1 MKQIPDDE
9 GITTGIK
16 PLDNILGN
24 GFQEATVILIY
35 GEATTGKT
43 TLCINTAL
51 HHLKQTPTAQ
61 AIYIDSDR
69 KLNID
74 RLNQMFQHTAPHA
87 LHRIH
92 IHTPESFSEQA
103 ETLEQLPE
111 TTHNDLLIVDSI
123 TGLYRVT
130 TGSEQETYQANK
142 ELNRQLGYITEM
154 ARKTGVT
161 AILTGQVRSI
171 LDTKD
176 IEPVAPRLLEYWAT
190 TVLKLEKT
198 SKTGQRQATLEKPR
212 RTHSTLFLEL
222 TDEGVTASP

>member
-1 MKQIPDDE
+1 VKQLPDDD
-9 GITTGIK
+9 GITTGIQL
-16 PLDNILGN
+16 LDNILGD
-24 GFQEATVILIY
+24 GFQQAAVNFIY

-43 TLCINTAL
+43 TLSINTAL
-51 HHLKQTPTAQ
+51 HHLKHTPTAQ

-69 KLNID
+69 KLNVD
-74 RLNQMFQHTAPHA
+74 RLNQMSQHIAPRA

-111 TTHNDLLIVDSI
+111 TTHNDILIIDSI

-130 TGSEQETYQANK
+130 TGSEQETYRANK

-154 ARKTGVT
+154 TRTTGVT

-171 LDTKD
+171 LDSKD

-190 TVLKLEKT
+190 TIIKLEKT
-198 SKTGQRQATLEKPR
+198 TKTGQRQATLEKPQR
-212 RTHSTLFLEL
+212 IHSTIYLEL
-222 TDEGVTASP
+222 TDEGVTTAS